1 MKAGITNS
9 LSARCAGVCPFRRTC
24 LRAWGAVHWGE
35 RRKKVPSLQKE
46 RENVAN
52 TRSIVK
58 KSTCFCWRFRDDEKD
73 ATFSSRKPLF
83 FEMNDLPLRLIKHN
97 FPFSSAALRR
107 PYSVFRRAYSLWIS
121 ANDLWLT
128 VRWTIPYRCL
138 PSGEGDTVG
147 FAKVA
152 ILFSKKWHEVSISCC
167 VCFLW
172 SKFSA
177 FTNCGCLQQ
186 KVPERIKKM
195 HSGLLII
202 GLSSVFSPW
211 AVQFALRLEPA
222 RFSAY
227 RKRQTVFAL

>member
-1 MKAGITNS
+1 MRS
-9 LSARCAGVCPFRRTC
+9 YW
-24 LRAWGAVHWGE
+24 LRGAENHGAFSSKGE
-35 RRKKVPSLQKE
+35 RKRSKYGEYSEKVHLFLLKISRWWK
-46 RENVAN
+46 N
-52 TRSIVK
+52 
-58 KSTCFCWRFRDDEKD
+58 

-97 FPFSSAALRR
+97 FPFPSAALRR
-107 PYSVFRRAYSLWIS
+107 LYSAFRRAYPLLIS
-121 ANDLWLT
+121 ANDLWFT
-128 VRWTIPYRCL
+128 VRWTISYRCV

-152 ILFSKKWHEVSISCC
+152 IPFSKKWHEVSISCC

-172 SKFSA
+172 SNFSA
-177 FTNCGCLQQ
+177 FMNCGCLQQ

-211 AVQFALRLEPA
+211 AVQFALRLEHA

-227 RKRQTVFAL
+227 RKRQIVSAL